1 MIHHQKT
8 TKYCLKIQGKDS
20 ADKEYKCNCGKIFI
34 HKYHYELHN
43 KNCIMSEILFYKEKI
58 KDLEENLLYYKKNIK
73 DLELIIIEKDNDIS
87 MLQGEINIYK
97 KDHDAFVDIAKKPKN
112 TTNTTNNNKVLNIT
126 SSIDFNDKTKI
137 QSALENYNL
146 EYFLDGQRGIARF
159 VVDNILKDEENNL
172 IYLCTD
178 QSRSTFKYKDTYGNI
193 QKDYEAKKLTNYLVE
208 GGIKHKLVDITEK
221 WIGNDNK
228 IDKNKLEI
236 VLEKNIELSSL
247 Y

>member
-97 KDHDAFVDIAKKPKN
+97 KDHDAFVDIAKLAS
-112 TTNTTNNNKVLNIT
+112 VQ
-126 SSIDFNDKTKI
+126 FTK
-137 QSALENYNL
+137 
-146 EYFLDGQRGIARF
+146 
-159 VVDNILKDEENNL
+159 
-172 IYLCTD
+172 
-178 QSRSTFKYKDTYGNI
+178 
-193 QKDYEAKKLTNYLVE
+193 
-208 GGIKHKLVDITEK
+208 
-221 WIGNDNK
+221 W
-228 IDKNKLEI
+228 
-236 VLEKNIELSSL
+236 
-247 Y
+247 